1 MRSQV
6 ILLATLLLNAS
17 LFLLNLTV
25 AFATGSRTV
34 LSQAIYAVTDL
45 IGSAFL
51 LWGLRASRRPADP
64 DHPFGYGKERF
75 FWAFV
80 ATVVTF
86 TTAGVVAVVTGLDQ
100 VANPQPVTHLLEA
113 ILVVAATLGTS
124 VAGIWITLRELR
136 LARRTLL
143 SLLESA
149 HQGLKTIF
157 YQDLVAIVGAVI
169 AFSGLLVVYH
179 THDFALD
186 GAVDA
191 LEGFLLI
198 ATGFVLSGES
208 RGYLVGRAIEATVAR
223 DMLSLVERHPKVRR
237 VNALQSMQLGPE
249 DALLAL
255 RLNFEDGLTTD
266 QLEATIEELTQ
277 TLQAK
282 YPVLRHVV
290 IEPES

>member
-1 MRSQV
+1 MRSQF
-6 ILLATLLLNAS
+6 ILLATLLLNAA
-17 LFLLNLTV
+17 LFLLNLAV
-25 AFATGSRTV
+25 ALLSGSRTV
-34 LSQAIYAVTDL
+34 LSQAIYSITDL

-86 TTAGVVAVVTGLDQ
+86 TIAGVAAVVTGLDQ
-100 VANPQPVTHLLEA
+100 VATPQPVTHLFEA
-113 ILVVAATLGTS
+113 VLVVGATVGASL
-124 VAGIWITLRELR
+124 AGIWITLRELR
-136 LARRTLL
+136 LERRTLL
-143 SLLESA
+143 SLLGSA

-157 YQDLVAIVGAVI
+157 YQDLVAIVGAAI
-169 AFSGLLVVYH
+169 ALGGLLVVYR
-179 THDFALD
+179 TQDFALD

-191 LEGFLLI
+191 IEGFLLI

-208 RGYLVGRAIEATVAR
+208 RAYLIGRAIEAPLAR
-223 DMLSLVERHPKVRR
+223 SMLALVERHPRVRR
-237 VNALQSMQLGPE
+237 VQALQSMQLGPE

-266 QLEATIEELTQ
+266 EIEAAIDELG
-277 TLQAK
+277 QALRGT
-282 YPVLRHVV
+282 YPILRHIV